1 VPAFEHLAPEVVD
14 QALVGGALGVGAG
27 QQLLVAG
34 MRLDRNLRVREKRR
48 AQRDERDEGQAGVL
62 QVNLLGIERDASAR

>member
-1 VPAFEHLAPEVVD
+1 VPALEHLAPEVVD
-14 QALVGGALGVGAG
+14 QALVGGELRVGAG

-34 MRLDRNLRVREKRR
+34 MGLDRDLRVREERR